1 MLKWLIKIRTYF
13 RDWHVFFLL
22 KKELE
27 EVFLTLLK
35 KYSKTN
41 NKYIKC
47 FDSSK
52 ERKFIM
58 YLNANNWYG

>member
-13 RDWHVFFLL
+13 RDWHVFFFIE
-22 KKELE
+22 KGIRRSISYI
-27 EVFLTLLK
+27 VK

-58 YLNANNWYG
+58 YLNANNLYG